1 MGWGKGR
8 DGVGGGVAR
17 GRELGGASR
26 CDAAEQMTPTWVAG
40 RQETAATEWR
50 KEVKQNWDVTGW
62 EMGRT

>member
-1 MGWGKGR
+1 MAW
-8 DGVGGGVAR
+8 GVGLR
-17 GRELGGASR
+17 GEGHTLVLGGASR